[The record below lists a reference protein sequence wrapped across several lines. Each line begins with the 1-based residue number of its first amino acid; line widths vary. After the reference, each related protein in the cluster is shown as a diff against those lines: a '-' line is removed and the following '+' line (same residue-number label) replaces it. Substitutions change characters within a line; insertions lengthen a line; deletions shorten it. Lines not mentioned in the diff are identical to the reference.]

1 MLRLL
6 SLKSMLSSPALLRIQ
21 WLPKRAVR
29 SPKCVWLYAK
39 CVRPPPA
46 QHPIEKPRAYD
57 HSFAK
62 EVMPSLDKMQ
72 LEESD
77 HGAPCVSKLGA
88 TCNDAALVLCAATA
102 TDPSFLCTVSQCV
115 ARAPDVMKAKD
126 AFLFEQAP
134 HAHKQRG

>member
-1 MLRLL
+1 
-6 SLKSMLSSPALLRIQ
+6 MLSSPALLRIQ

-29 SPKCVWLYAK
+29 SPKCVWMYAK
-39 CVRPPPA
+39 RARPPPA
-46 QHPIEKPRAYD
+46 QHPIEKPRAYE

-88 TCNDAALVLCAATA
+88 HATM
-102 TDPSFLCTVSQCV
+102 P
-115 ARAPDVMKAKD
+115 P
-126 AFLFEQAP
+126 
-134 HAHKQRG
+134 

>member
-1 MLRLL
+1 MRHAVDDMQHPNISRYNIEVQSHPSKGRAELRRAEPCCAYCCDIV
-6 SLKSMLSSPALLRIQ
+6 SVKSMLSSPALLRIQ

-29 SPKCVWLYAK
+29 SPKCVWMYAK
-39 CVRPPPA
+39 RARPPPA
-46 QHPIEKPRAYD
+46 QHPIEKPRAYE

-88 TCNDAALVLCAATA
+88 HATK
-102 TDPSFLCTVSQCV
+102 P
-115 ARAPDVMKAKD
+115 P
-126 AFLFEQAP
+126 
-134 HAHKQRG
+134 